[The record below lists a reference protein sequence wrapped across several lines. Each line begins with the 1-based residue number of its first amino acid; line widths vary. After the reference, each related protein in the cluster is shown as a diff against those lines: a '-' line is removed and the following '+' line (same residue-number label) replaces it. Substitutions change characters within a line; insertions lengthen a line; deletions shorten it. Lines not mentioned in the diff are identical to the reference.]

1 MKKIILFLALVAGVA
16 FGGQAQVKVYDE
28 SLDAMLQIKEA
39 TALAQKTNRYVLCQV
54 GGNWCPWCLRFADF
68 AKNDSV
74 IAPLI
79 EKNFVYIH
87 VNYSKSNKNEKA
99 MRFLGNP
106 GRFGY
111 PAFVVLNREGQP
123 IHIQESESLEE
134 GKGYSR
140 QRVEK
145 FLRLWN
151 RKAVEAEATLLEEA
165 YQKQDT
171 AKLYQF
177 FNHWAEDITS
187 NENDTTYTEWRNKLV
202 VEAHKVFTAFYQ
214 PLQPEKIGC
223 EPLPYQDYP
232 YFIVQNSLYKIFVA
246 EIDTLPF
253 KPEEMEAYYTARIL
267 QTYSDDSTRQKKL
280 EFLQSEIDM
289 GRMHL
294 VFDDDWFYEPWG
306 KINTDEIVRD
316 IKFRPRVSF
325 PNKKIVYLTDR
336 YEKIL
341 DDFLGDQHVDLGTES
356 IMQVAYAK
364 DESRQRMEFLMKD
377 AKIFY
382 GHWGGYW
389 QYETYPEATSIIFDR
404 EMQRAVVFFRCV
416 YEGGEVYLEK
426 KDGEWTIFSGRLT
439 WIE

>member
-1 MKKIILFLALVAGVA
+1 MKRLVLLLAFTAIA
-16 FGGQAQVKVYDE
+16 FVCQAQVNVYDE
-28 SLDAMLQIKEA
+28 GLDAMQQIKDA

-68 AKNDSV
+68 AKKDSV

-79 EKNFVYIH
+79 EQNFVYIH
-87 VNYSKSNKNEKA
+87 VNYSKGNKNEKA

-111 PAFVVLNREGQP
+111 PAFVVLNREGKP

-151 RKAVEAEATLLEEA
+151 RKTVEAEATLLEEA

-171 AKLYQF
+171 TKLYEF
-177 FNHWAEDITS
+177 FDHWTEDITP
-187 NENDTTYTEWRNKLV
+187 NESDTTPYEWQNKRIA
-202 VEAHKVFTAFYQ
+202 EAHKVFAAFYQ
-214 PLQPEKIGC
+214 PLQLEKIGC
-223 EPLPYQDYP
+223 RPLQYQEYP
-232 YFIVQNSLYKIFVA
+232 YFIVQNELYKISVA
-246 EIDTLPF
+246 DTLPF
-253 KPEEMEAYYTARIL
+253 KPDELEAYYTERIR
-267 QTYSDDSTRQKKL
+267 QTYSDDSTRQKML
-280 EFLQSEIDM
+280 AYLQREINLGHM
-289 GRMHL
+289 SL
-294 VFDDDWFYEPWG
+294 VFDDDWFYQPWG

-325 PNKKIVYLTDR
+325 PNKKIVYLTDE
-336 YEKIL
+336 YKKLL
-341 DDFLGDQHVDLGTES
+341 DDFLGDQHVDLGTEN

-364 DESRQRMEFLMKD
+364 DESRHRMEFLMKA

-389 QYETYPEATSIIFDR
+389 QYETYPEANSIIFDR
-404 EMQRAVVFFRCV
+404 EMQRAVVYFRCV

-426 KDGEWTIFSGRLT
+426 KDGKWTIFSGQLT
-439 WIE
+439 WME